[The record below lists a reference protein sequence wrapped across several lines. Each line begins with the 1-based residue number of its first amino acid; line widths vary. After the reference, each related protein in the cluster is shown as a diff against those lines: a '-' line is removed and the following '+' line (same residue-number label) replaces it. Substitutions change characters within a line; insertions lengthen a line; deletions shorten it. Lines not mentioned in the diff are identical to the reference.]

1 MKIFNKYT
9 KTLLFVSMLGMSS
22 CLDEINDEPVDKLT
36 VDRLLNKINISNFR
50 ERCYD
55 NLNSTF
61 HSYHGG
67 ELLDAF
73 TDDGFRAGTGLAF
86 DWHSGLLSPDRNMF
100 SSTLWNS
107 YWQGIRK
114 CNLALEYLPQ
124 SEVSEELI
132 SKENIA
138 RWVDEAKLLRA
149 WYHFMLIKN
158 FGPIPFADEA
168 FNPDFVGWAD
178 LERPTYKAIT
188 DRLVAEIDEVIQA
201 GRIPFRQPAN
211 NEFDK
216 VNMAVAYALKSRVLL
231 FNASPLNNP
240 TGESQQW
247 QLAADAA
254 RQAIEAVGG
263 EYDLLAMAD
272 YSTMFSEGANV
283 LNAEVILRSSAN
295 GAGEMN
301 AQNGVDLSAYGSPT
315 QSANAGVVPSQELV
329 DSFEL
334 LDGSLPVSA
343 YNNNSHTDVNLAPGY
358 SENPGDNPYA
368 NRDAR
373 LSHAIVFNGVNY
385 GRYKGMAA
393 SEPDIRIYTFE
404 GFPGTGF
411 NGTPTSDTEV
421 DKRRSTTGYYGKKF
435 RSASYWGSTTGGANA
450 NKVFF
455 RLAELYLNLAEAEC
469 ALGNLGEA
477 SDALNTIRQ
486 RAGQPQI
493 QAVPGYVNDQ
503 DWLMK
508 RIRNERRV
516 ELCFEDHRFYDQR
529 RWNILDTN
537 GVVTGMRIT
546 SSDGTKNG
554 VFSYER
560 VAIDVPRNATS
571 DKYLMLPLSTEE
583 VRRLPGIG
591 QPSTWN

>member
-1 MKIFNKYT
+1 
-9 KTLLFVSMLGMSS
+9 MLGMSS
-22 CLDEINDEPVDKLT
+22 CLNEMNEEPADKLT
-36 VDRLLNKINISNFR
+36 VDRLLNKINVGNFR

-55 NLNSTF
+55 KLNSSF
-61 HSYHGG
+61 HAYHSG
-67 ELLDAF
+67 ELLDAY
-73 TDDGFRAGTGLAF
+73 TDDGFRAGTGIAF
-86 DWHSGLLSPDRNMF
+86 DWNSGLLSPDRNMF

-107 YWQGIRK
+107 YWEGIRK
-114 CNLALEYLPQ
+114 CNLAMDYLPQ
-124 SEVSEELI
+124 SQVPGDQVSDDDIE
-132 SKENIA
+132 
-138 RWVDEAKLLRA
+138 RWIDEAKLLRA

-158 FGPIPFADEA
+158 FGPIPFTDEA
-168 FNPDFVGWAD
+168 FDPDFVGWEELD
-178 LERPTYKAIT
+178 RPTYQEIS
-188 DRLVAEIDEVIQA
+188 DRIVVEIDEVIQSN
-201 GRIPFRQPAN
+201 ILPYRQPAN
-211 NEFDK
+211 SEFDK
-216 VNMAVAYALKSRVLL
+216 VNMALAYALKSRVLL

-240 TGESQQW
+240 TGDSQKW
-247 QLAADAA
+247 LLAADAA
-254 RQAIEAVGG
+254 RKAIEAVSGQ
-263 EYDLLAMAD
+263 YSLLPMID
-272 YSTMFSEGANV
+272 YSTMFSEDVNV
-283 LNAEVILRSSAN
+283 MNAEVILRASTN
-295 GAGEMN
+295 GAAEMN

-334 LDGSLPVSA
+334 LDGSLPVTA
-343 YNNNSHTDVNLAPGY
+343 YNNNSHTDVSFASGY
-358 SENPGDNPYA
+358 SENPGDNPYE

-393 SEPDIRIYTFE
+393 SEPDIKIYTFE

-435 RSASYWGSTTGGANA
+435 RSASYWGSTTGGVNA

-469 ALGNLGEA
+469 ALGNLA
-477 SDALNTIRQ
+477 DAADALNTIRQ

-493 QAVPGYVNDQ
+493 QAVPGFVNDQ

-516 ELCFEDHRFYDQR
+516 EFCFEDHRFYDQR
-529 RWNILDTN
+529 RWNILGTN

-571 DKYLMLPLSTEE
+571 DKYLILPLSTEE

-591 QPSTWN
+591 QPSTWD